1 VRIALDAFG
10 SDNAPFPEVEGAVLA
25 IKEDLCS
32 QVMLVGDEAVLTRE
46 LGKFYYDKSRIS
58 IVHASQ
64 RIEMGDSASASV
76 RSKRD
81 SSLVKAVELH
91 KQGLADVMVSAG
103 NTGAVMTA
111 SLLTYGRI
119 RNVDR
124 PAIAVVFPTQE
135 GHQILLD
142 MGANVDCTAEN
153 LQQFAHLGSM
163 YFQYF
168 FQNPRPRVSLL
179 NIGEESA
186 KGNSITKQAYQ
197 LLANDPDLNFQG
209 NIEGKDIIRG
219 ITDVIV
225 CDGFV
230 GNVVLKTIEGVGF
243 SIFEILK
250 EQINKDWVAKL
261 GAMLSYPVYSYM
273 KKKLDHTEYGG
284 ALLVGLNGISVV
296 SHGRSNAKAIKNALR
311 IADRIAQSGFVEHAK
326 TYFGRTPDA

>member
-1 VRIALDAFG
+1 MRIALDAFG

-46 LGKFYYDKSRIS
+46 LGKFYYDQSRIS

-81 SSLVKAVELH
+81 SSLVRAVELH

-153 LQQFAHLGSM
+153 LLQFAHLGSM

-197 LLANDPDLNFQG
+197 LLANDSDLNFQG

-219 ITDVIV
+219 VTDVIV

-250 EQINKDWVAKL
+250 EQINKDWIAKL

-326 TYFGRTPDA
+326 RYFGRTPDA